1 MTETRPWGSFTIL
14 DEGDGFKVKRI
25 SVKPG
30 EKLSLQY
37 HHHRSEHW
45 TVVQGEATV
54 TIGEITKPVKNQ
66 RVSLYSAE
74 GKARPGQR
82 GRGINAT
89 HRSPTRRLPR
99 RRRHSPPRRPLR
111 PSLTRPISLF
121 ALRLAT
127 FILSLKPSSSPLAP
141 RT

>member
-45 TVVQGEATV
+45 TVIQGEATV
-54 TIGEITKPVKNQ
+54 TIGEITKPVKIN
-66 RVSLYSAE
+66 VSVYIPLKEKHALANE
-74 GKARPGQR
+74 GKELMQLIEVQLGDYLGEDDIVRLEDR
-82 GRGINAT
+82 YGRA
-89 HRSPTRRLPR
+89 
-99 RRRHSPPRRPLR
+99 
-111 PSLTRPISLF
+111 
-121 ALRLAT
+121 
-127 FILSLKPSSSPLAP
+127 
-141 RT
+141 

>member
-25 SVKPG
+25 SVKSG

-54 TIGEITKPVKNQ
+54 TIGEITKLVKINES
-66 RVSLYSAE
+66 VYIPLKEKHALANE
-74 GKARPGQR
+74 GEELMQLIEVQLGDYLGEDDIVRLEDR
-82 GRGINAT
+82 YGRAN
-89 HRSPTRRLPR
+89 
-99 RRRHSPPRRPLR
+99 
-111 PSLTRPISLF
+111 
-121 ALRLAT
+121 
-127 FILSLKPSSSPLAP
+127 
-141 RT
+141 